1 MKESSYKNIYVLDCS
16 AIGDL
21 VMLIPFLK
29 SLRAAIPKSVLSM
42 GVSEFQ
48 LPIAK
53 TLEGKVLDN
62 VDSTKVP
69 VGIPQ
74 RIMEM
79 GYSIGRVKK
88 SDTDVLITTA
98 GGYRNSLVSLVS
110 GAQVRINPHADTN
123 RPLTSLAYTHNIAH
137 PFLRHP
143 VDRHLSILEYLGFRS
158 SGEINFDFPIPD
170 EVASEARQLADN
182 YCISSGAAVALNPI
196 SGSRWKNWP
205 VKNMLSIIDVLSK
218 DFGYRVVI
226 FGKESSPVP
235 ISGEKIVDLR
245 GKTGL
250 LIDAYL
256 QRYSGLFSL
265 VIGVDTGMMHI
276 AGSVNSDREGS
287 YQNASGNRTISLF
300 GPTDPRMY
308 RPYDPT
314 NRFNVVVQPDVSN
327 IKRNHSGYMANWEN
341 GGYMNNITPRMVLDK
356 VEYLKSIKAA

>member
-1 MKESSYKNIYVLDCS
+1 MEESSYKNIYVLDRS

-21 VMLIPFLK
+21 MMLIPFLK
-29 SLRAAIPKSVLSM
+29 SLRAAIPESVLSL
-42 GVSEFQ
+42 GVNECQ

-79 GYSIGRVKK
+79 IYSMKRVKK
-88 SDTDVLITTA
+88 SDPDVLITTA

-110 GAQVRINPHADTN
+110 GAQIRVNPHADTN

-143 VDRHLSILEYLGFRS
+143 VDRHLSILEYLGLS

-170 EVASEARQLADN
+170 KVASEARQLADN
-182 YCISSGAAVALNPI
+182 YCISSGPAIALNPI

-205 VKNMLSIIDVLSK
+205 VKNMLSTIDMLSS
-218 DFGYRVVI
+218 DLGYRVVI

-300 GPTDPRMY
+300 GPTDPNMY

-314 NRFNVVVQPDVSN
+314 NKFNVVVQPDLSHV
-327 IKRNHSGYMANWEN
+327 KRNHSGFLANREKGKYMER
-341 GGYMNNITPRMVLDK
+341 ITPTMVLDV
-356 VEYLKSIKAA
+356 VERVRSLKAA